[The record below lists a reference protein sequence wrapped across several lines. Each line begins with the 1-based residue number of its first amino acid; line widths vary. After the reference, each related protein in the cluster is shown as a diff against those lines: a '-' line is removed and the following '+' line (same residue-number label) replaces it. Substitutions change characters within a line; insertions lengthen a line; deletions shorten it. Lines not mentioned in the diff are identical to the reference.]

1 MSETTVSD
9 RNKEYKLFLLLFTV
23 IIPLTAALCLLLSVL
38 VFVLT
43 SEIWWFGL
51 LVLLFGGADFAM
63 YFFVRRYILEQIVPA
78 EPAEPVEEA
87 PAEEVPEEPVEEVPA
102 EEHPEE

>member
-63 YFFVRRYILEQIVPA
+63 YFFVRRYILEQIVP
-78 EPAEPVEEA
+78 VEEA
-87 PAEEVPEEPVEEVPA
+87 PEEPAAEAPEE
-102 EEHPEE
+102 